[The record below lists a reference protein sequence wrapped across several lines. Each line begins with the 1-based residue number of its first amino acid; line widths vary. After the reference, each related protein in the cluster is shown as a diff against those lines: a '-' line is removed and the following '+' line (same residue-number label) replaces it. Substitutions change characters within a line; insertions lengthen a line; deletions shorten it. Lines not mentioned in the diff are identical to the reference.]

1 MDGIALAAALLSALL
16 HASWNAAVKAS
27 PQPAQCMTAQMLG
40 SGLLS
45 LPLLLWT
52 GLPAPASWPWMLA
65 ATLLNLGAVAA
76 LLRSYESAGFGV
88 AYPMARA
95 SSVLLVLPLAA
106 GLAGEWPGARALLG
120 VCLVS
125 AAVMLLA
132 WSAGRTRTLSRE
144 GLGWILAGGAFV
156 ACYVVCDAQGVR
168 RSGSS
173 AAYGLSLAMLNAL
186 SWSLWQRRQGSPFTA
201 LAAQWQRAMPVAMAS
216 TASYLLILW
225 VFTQAPIAL
234 GAALRDTSAIFAS
247 LIAVVV
253 LKEPFDPRALLAVLV
268 ATAGTVLIRLG

>member
-1 MDGIALAAALLSALL
+1 MSRSGYLALSAALT
-16 HASWNAAVKAS
+16 AVLTMAI
-27 PQPAQCMTAQMLG
+27 
-40 SGLLS
+40 
-45 LPLLLWT
+45 
-52 GLPAPASWPWMLA
+52 
-65 ATLLNLGAVAA
+65 VAA
-76 LLRSYESAGFGV
+76 FAMLSTDV
-88 AYPMARA
+88 AEQPIDVA
-95 SSVLLVLPLAA
+95 SITVAILQI
-106 GLAGEWPGARALLG
+106 
-120 VCLVS
+120 

-234 GAALRDTSAIFAS
+234 GAALRDTSAIFAA